1 MAEQLSKAL
10 SLRKAEKL
18 EESNQLLLELLEST
32 PSDPYLNYQVA
43 WSFDVMGKET
53 EAIPFYEQAIH
64 LGLIGADLEGAYL
77 GLGSTYRSIG
87 RYHEAEKI
95 FLKGMEEFPTNNAFK
110 GFYAMVLYNLKRYSE
125 AMNIVLNLLAKTS
138 NDEKIKEYQRAI
150 QFYSDKLDE
159 TWLEDGTMLD

>member
-1 MAEQLSKAL
+1 
-10 SLRKAEKL
+10 
-18 EESNQLLLELLEST
+18 
-32 PSDPYLNYQVA
+32 
-43 WSFDVMGKET
+43 MGNET
-53 EAIPFYEQAIH
+53 EAIH
-64 LGLIGADLEGAYL
+64 LGLSGADLEGAYL